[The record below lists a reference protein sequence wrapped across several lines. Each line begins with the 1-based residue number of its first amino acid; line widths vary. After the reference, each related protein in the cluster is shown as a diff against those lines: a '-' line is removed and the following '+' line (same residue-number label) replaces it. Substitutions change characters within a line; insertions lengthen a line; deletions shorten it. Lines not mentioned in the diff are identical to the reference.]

1 MIPGTG
7 LRITS
12 DLCPRWSVR
21 CQTNRTTFRG
31 GDERSGVMT
40 RDFFVKEWTQAEL
53 DALFGKEM
61 ESGQNI
67 LLPIWHHISKDEV
80 QQHSPVLAG
89 LLALKHRCLHS
100 RRDCR
105 QPCRSRPHRGP

>member
-1 MIPGTG
+1 
-7 LRITS
+7 
-12 DLCPRWSVR
+12 
-21 CQTNRTTFRG
+21 
-31 GDERSGVMT
+31 MT
-40 RDFFVKEWTQAEL
+40 RDCFVKEWMQAEL
-53 DALFGKEM
+53 DALFGKKM

-105 QPCRSRPHRGP
+105 QPCRNRPHRGP